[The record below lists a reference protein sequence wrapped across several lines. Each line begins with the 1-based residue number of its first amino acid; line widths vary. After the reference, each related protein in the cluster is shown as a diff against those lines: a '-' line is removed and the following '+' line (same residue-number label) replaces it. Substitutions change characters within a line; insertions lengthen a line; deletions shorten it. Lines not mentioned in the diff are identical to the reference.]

1 MEVAVLCG
9 GAGTR
14 LTNILGDTPKI
25 LAPIGERKFIDFLFE
40 YLRQQSGIDKVN
52 WLLGVGAQEV
62 QSYIEQNYLESNFEN
77 AFIIDKKIKSG
88 NGAALIEF
96 ANQLKTE
103 SFICIFGDSLP
114 TVSLKPIHLFFLT
127 NNANIGMTYI
137 AKNLVSEKS
146 NIDRSIDGLI
156 RYDAKGNIE
165 FKYVDYGVTYF
176 KTKYLMETKFI
187 DEKDLKNVITRSSTD
202 LELSGYEVFDP
213 FIEIGTPNSYNTAKT
228 KLKVRE
234 NGLY

>member
-62 QSYIEQNYLESNFEN
+62 QSYIEQYYLKSNFEN
-77 AFIIDKKIKSG
+77 KFIIDKKIKSG

-103 SFICIFGDSLP
+103 NFICIFGDSLP

-176 KTKYLMETKFI
+176 KTKYLMEAKFI
-187 DEKDLKNVITRSSTD
+187 NERDLKNVITRSSTD
-202 LELSGYEVFDP
+202 LELSGFEVFDP